1 LRATATDIRK
11 AVAIFG
17 NQNDLILALWLIM
30 KTTVYLLETKQNK
43 DFLKYIDMALL
54 VRLLA
59 SIEEQEKS
67 ELEAE
72 AIQMFFMETAKIH

>member
-1 LRATATDIRK
+1 MRATATDIRK